1 MNIQNM
7 LPIVIRASLKAGKVI
22 KNTRGVSIN
31 VEYKGENSP
40 VTVADQKAN
49 EIIKDI
55 LSNNYPEIGW
65 LSEESVDDKTR
76 LNKEY
81 VWIVD
86 PLDGTKEFIKGIPE
100 YAVSIAL
107 IKDKQPVLGVIHN
120 PITEDLFSAIKG
132 KGIMVNNEYFD
143 TRLASSDPIRVL
155 ASRTDISNGLF
166 DKYRDKFEIIPAGGM
181 AHKLAMVAIGKADAI
196 ISLTPKNE
204 WDIAAGALLIEEASG
219 LITDLN
225 NKKFNFNEKNTER
238 NGVIASSRENH
249 QKIQSIID

>member
-7 LPIVIRASLKAGKVI
+7 LPVVIRASLKAGRAI
-22 KNTRGVSIN
+22 RNTRGVSIN

-40 VTVADQKAN
+40 VTVADRKAN

-65 LSEESVDDKTR
+65 LSEESIDDKTR
-76 LNKEY
+76 LNKEF

-86 PLDGTKEFIKGIPE
+86 PLDGTKEFIRDIPE

-107 IKDKQPVLGVIHN
+107 VKDKQPVLGVIHN
-120 PITEDLFSAIKG
+120 PKTEDLFTAIKG
-132 KGIMVNNEYFD
+132 KGIMVNNEYFEPN
-143 TRLASSDPIRVL
+143 LSSSDPIRLL
-155 ASRTDISNGLF
+155 ASRTDIAKGLF
-166 DKYRDKFEIIPAGGM
+166 DKYQDKFEITPAGGI
-181 AHKLAMVAIGKADAI
+181 AHKLAMIVTGKADAT

-204 WDIAAGALLIEEASG
+204 WDIAAGALLIEEANG

-225 NKKFNFNEKNTER
+225 NKKFSFNEKNTIR
-238 NGVIASSRENH
+238 NGIIASSRENH